1 MCIVLAGTGGRLVRI
16 RRPPFKQMIEIDMKH
31 SDKYRN
37 WFDSDKLVSDLM
49 DQAADDIDERDAEIE
64 RLREA
69 LRKAGA
75 AVERLAFKMP
85 PPNVWT
91 PQFVQLGQQIARS
104 ALPQKESE

>member
-1 MCIVLAGTGGRLVRI
+1 MLFGILRMPYNMA
-16 RRPPFKQMIEIDMKH
+16 MANEISRH
-31 SDKYRN
+31 QYWQSGQ
-37 WFDSDKLVSDLM
+37 
-49 DQAADDIDERDAEIE
+49 QAAQEIE

-104 ALPQKESE
+104 ALQQKESE